1 MGIEEYFYSNN
12 WCLVEWPNK
21 VENLLPLKSVSIS
34 ITLNENQLRTIELK
48 NNE

>member
-1 MGIEEYFYSNN
+1 MGVEEYFYSNC

-21 VENLLPLKSVSIS
+21 IENLLPLNAVA
-34 ITLNENQLRTIELK
+34 ITITANDNQLRTIELK